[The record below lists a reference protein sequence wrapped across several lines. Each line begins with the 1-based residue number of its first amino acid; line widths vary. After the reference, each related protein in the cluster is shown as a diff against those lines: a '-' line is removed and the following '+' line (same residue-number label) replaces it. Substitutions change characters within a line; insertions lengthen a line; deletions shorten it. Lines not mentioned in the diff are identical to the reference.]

1 MCEEVSFRERLGS
14 CAKRLSAADA
24 LPEAELRAVV
34 REVHADLV
42 GLDLPQRVLGAAHSA
57 PGLAPPVPVGGG
69 TPATVLAL
77 DHTALAADAVRSAED
92 PGIGAEAGA
101 PPTTVAN
108 EMEAAATVSVAV
120 DEFGDTLGSTEGTTK
135 EKKKKKKRA
144 TGAARDPDPDDGILA
159 EAIAVAEA
167 ERRDAGGDK
176 IMPQIP
182 NEALLSSGS
191 PSARVSD
198 AALVTFLEPVAV
210 APLDRGAVAVDGSV
224 DTAHGSYMSTASGS
238 AMATSTAARR
248 TPGLGPA
255 PAVGMP
261 AIVIGSQ
268 ATAPR
273 GELTLE
279 SWLDFIGCPELL
291 LRLRAERLDGPDF
304 WLLLSTVRDSQLD
317 GWPERFRQEAAIF
330 RGISWDSPGPLTW
343 EPFLRLREAVRPSNT
358 TCCEP

>member
-1 MCEEVSFRERLGS
+1 
-14 CAKRLSAADA
+14 
-24 LPEAELRAVV
+24 
-34 REVHADLV
+34 
-42 GLDLPQRVLGAAHSA
+42 
-57 PGLAPPVPVGGG
+57 
-69 TPATVLAL
+69 
-77 DHTALAADAVRSAED
+77 
-92 PGIGAEAGA
+92 
-101 PPTTVAN
+101 
-108 EMEAAATVSVAV
+108 
-120 DEFGDTLGSTEGTTK
+120 
-135 EKKKKKKRA
+135 
-144 TGAARDPDPDDGILA
+144 
-159 EAIAVAEA
+159 
-167 ERRDAGGDK
+167 
-176 IMPQIP
+176 MPQIP

-191 PSARVSD
+191 PSAMVSD

-238 AMATSTAARR
+238 AMATGTAARR

-330 RGISWDSPGPLTW
+330 RGISWVSPGPLTW